1 MNTQEAKFILSAYR
15 PSGGDTGDAAFVD
28 ALRMAGEDPAL
39 GAWLSRSRAH
49 DAAVAGKLR
58 EINPPQGLRAA
69 ILAGARVSGSPRR
82 SRSVWGWAA
91 GLAAAAAV
99 AFTVY
104 TVRTPAASPSG
115 SAALASFAIDDM
127 LHAKHGSSGEASS
140 ALVAALQVEGAKM
153 PAAASIDFDR
163 LRDTGCRTLN
173 FAGHDVMEVC
183 FARGGTEF
191 HFYMTRRDGPVGSS
205 VERGPSFLAQAAGA
219 AAVWSDGRF
228 NYALASRAGV
238 EAVRRLL

>member
-15 PSGGDTGDAAFVD
+15 PGGADTGDAAFGD

-49 DAAVAGKLR
+49 DAVVAGKIR
-58 EINPPQGLRAA
+58 DIAPPQGLRAA
-69 ILAGARVSGSPRR
+69 ILAGARVSRAPSR
-82 SRSVWGWAA
+82 SRAGWGWAA
-91 GLAAAAAV
+91 GLAAAAAI
-99 AFTVY
+99 ALGIY
-104 TVRTPAASPSG
+104 SARAPAVQSSG

-127 LHAKHGSSGEASS
+127 VHARHGSRGEAST
-140 ALVAALQVEGAKM
+140 ALVAALQVEGSRM
-153 PAAASIDFDR
+153 PSADAIDFDK

-205 VERGPSFLAQAAGA
+205 VGMGPSFIAQAAGA

-228 NYALASRAGV
+228 NYALASTAGV
-238 EAVRRLL
+238 EAIRRLL